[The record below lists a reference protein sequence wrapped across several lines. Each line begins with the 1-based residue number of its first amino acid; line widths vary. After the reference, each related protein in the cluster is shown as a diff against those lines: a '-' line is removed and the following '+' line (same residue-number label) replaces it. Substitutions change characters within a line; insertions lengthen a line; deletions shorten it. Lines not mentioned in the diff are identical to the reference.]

1 MDGWNTV
8 HFVFMSTPV
17 PAHSLPRR
25 SAASPFVAIGTACVI
40 AGGLVAAAV
49 ATAPSELGSWAAA
62 YLVLVAGVAQVA
74 LGAGP
79 ALLAPRLPV
88 RRAVAAELAAWNAG
102 NGAVLAGTLLGAAWL
117 ADVGGAVLIAAL
129 ALALAGVR
137 GAVRQPAWPLHLYRG
152 LVALLLLSIPVGLI
166 IAAVHPR

>member
-1 MDGWNTV
+1 
-8 HFVFMSTPV
+8 MSTSV
-17 PAHSLPRR
+17 PARPLPVW
-25 SAASPFVAIGTACVI
+25 SAASPFVAIGAACVV

-49 ATAPSELGSWAAA
+49 ATDPSELGAWAAA
-62 YLVLVAGVAQVA
+62 YLVLVGGVAQVA
-74 LGAGP
+74 LGAGL
-79 ALLAPRLPV
+79 ALLASRLPG

-117 ADVGGAVLIAAL
+117 ADVGGAALVVAL

-137 GAVRQPAWPLHLYRG
+137 GAVRQPAWPLHLYQVLIA
-152 LVALLLLSIPVGLI
+152 LVLVSIPVGLM

>member
-1 MDGWNTV
+1 MW
-8 HFVFMSTPV
+8 
-17 PAHSLPRR
+17 
-25 SAASPFVAIGTACVI
+25 SAASPFVAIGTACVV

-62 YLVLVAGVAQVA
+62 YLVLVGGVAQVG

-79 ALLAPRLPV
+79 ALLAPRPPG

-102 NGAVLAGTLLGAAWL
+102 NVAVLAGTLLGAAWL
-117 ADVGGAVLIAAL
+117 ADAGGAALVVAL

-137 GAVRQPAWPLHLYRG
+137 GAVRQPSWPLHLYQALIA
-152 LVALLLLSIPVGLI
+152 LVLASIPVGLM